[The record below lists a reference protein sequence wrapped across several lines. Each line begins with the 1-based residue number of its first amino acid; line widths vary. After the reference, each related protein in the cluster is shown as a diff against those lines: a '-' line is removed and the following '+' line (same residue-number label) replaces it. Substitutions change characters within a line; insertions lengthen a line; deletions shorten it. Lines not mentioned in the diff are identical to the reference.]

1 MVALVA
7 ANVYELLSNLLIF
20 TIMKD
25 NNLSTSGVLN
35 ETPVTNPT
43 ETPVID
49 KPKRTRKPKT
59 EASAVPTVVA
69 KVYKAKVLDVKKV
82 GNYVTFKLNSKQMLY
97 ARERTSSGMVI
108 DDSPIEARNTEYVT
122 ISIPDLHNSN
132 LPVALKMMRMVNHG
146 RLDELVLN
154 ALFNAW
160 VTVSIKPFKA
170 GDTFVARDGAE
181 LIHQH
186 DGQNIALTNI
196 DLDAATLK
204 EAKEWLILA
213 NRAR

>member
-1 MVALVA
+1 MER
-7 ANVYELLSNLLIF
+7 NE
-20 TIMKD
+20 
-25 NNLSTSGVLN
+25 LSTSGVVN
-35 ETPVTNPT
+35 ETSAVNPA
-43 ETPVID
+43 ETPVIN
-49 KPKRTRKPKT
+49 KPRRARKAK
-59 EASAVPTVVA
+59 ADAGTVATVTA

-82 GNYVTFKLNSKQMLY
+82 SNYVTFKTNSKQMLY
-97 ARERTSSGMVI
+97 ARERTNSGMVI
-108 DDSPIEARNTEYVT
+108 DDSPIEARNTEYFT

-160 VTVSIKPFKA
+160 VTVEIKPFKA

-186 DGQNIALTNI
+186 DGQVITITNI
-196 DLDAATLK
+196 DLDAATVK

-213 NRAR
+213 NRTAR

>member
-1 MVALVA
+1 MER
-7 ANVYELLSNLLIF
+7 NE
-20 TIMKD
+20 
-25 NNLSTSGVLN
+25 LSTSGVVN
-35 ETPVTNPT
+35 ETSAVNPA
-43 ETPVID
+43 ETPVIN
-49 KPKRTRKPKT
+49 KTRRARKAKT
-59 EASAVPTVVA
+59 DVGAVATVTA

-82 GNYVTFKLNSKQMLY
+82 SNYVTFKTNSKQMLY
-97 ARERTSSGMVI
+97 ARERTNSGMVI
-108 DDSPIEARNTEYVT
+108 DDSPIEVRNTEYFT

-160 VTVSIKPFKA
+160 VTVEIKPFKA

-186 DGQNIALTNI
+186 DGQVITITNI
-196 DLDAATLK
+196 DLNAATVK

-213 NRAR
+213 NRAAR